1 MSRWALLAGGY
12 PERGGVV
19 EGDEDRWL
27 AMSTE
32 EGDANRKREK

>member
-12 PERGGVV
+12 PERGVV
-19 EGDEDRWL
+19 ERDEDRWL

-32 EGDANRKREK
+32 EGHAKRKREK